1 MRVQG
6 HHPET
11 ESQPYAPTS
20 PPKVVL
26 TSPFQVRETKAGI
39 CSSQLEKKKE
49 GYVINHS
56 VEQQGSQL
64 EKKKQPQYALQFNRG
79 YMLEVAY

>member
-6 HHPET
+6 HNPET
-11 ESQPYAPTS
+11 ETQPYAPTS

-39 CSSQLEKKKE
+39 CNKPFSRAA
-49 GYVINHS
+49 GITAR
-56 VEQQGSQL
+56 
-64 EKKKQPQYALQFNRG
+64 KKKQPQYALQFNRG

>member
-11 ESQPYAPTS
+11 EIQPYAPTS

-39 CSSQLEKKKE
+39 CSSQLEKKGGICNKPFSRAA
-49 GYVINHS
+49 GITAR
-56 VEQQGSQL
+56 
-64 EKKKQPQYALQFNRG
+64 KKKQPQYALQFNRG